1 MAFVEAE
8 LELSRTS
15 IAKVMSERRDL
26 DVENKMLRN
35 ELEDI
40 KAKCDT
46 LEGNKEIMMSEI
58 LDLEKIKLRSKVELK
73 TMKEDMEDMKKK
85 FEDTENTQKSMSDD
99 WKVKEEEMQKQ
110 LEEMKSR
117 LNHAAEEYQK
127 VYKQNVK
134 LENRIDRIKAKVK
147 VSSDLNFD
155 NYFSFSSISLIIY
168 FLFNR
173 NILTLNRSQSLRQMF
188 RQQNNRN

>member
-73 TMKEDMEDMKKK
+73 TMKEDMEEMRKK
-85 FEDTENTQKSMSDD
+85 FDETETTQKSMSDE

-117 LNHAAEEYQK
+117 LIHAAEEYQK

-134 LENRIDRIKAKVK
+134 LGNRFDRIKTKIK

-155 NYFSFSSISLIIY
+155 NYLSFSSI
-168 FLFNR
+168 
-173 NILTLNRSQSLRQMF
+173 
-188 RQQNNRN
+188 

>member
-73 TMKEDMEDMKKK
+73 TMKEDMEEMRKK
-85 FEDTENTQKSMSDD
+85 FEETETTQKSMSDE

-117 LNHAAEEYQK
+117 LIHAAEEYQK

-134 LENRIDRIKAKVK
+134 LENRFDRIKTKIK

-155 NYFSFSSISLIIY
+155 NYLSFSSI
-168 FLFNR
+168 
-173 NILTLNRSQSLRQMF
+173 
-188 RQQNNRN
+188 

>member
-73 TMKEDMEDMKKK
+73 TMKEDMEEMRKK
-85 FEDTENTQKSMSDD
+85 FEETETTQKSMSDE

-117 LNHAAEEYQK
+117 LIHAAEEYQK

-134 LENRIDRIKAKVK
+134 LGNRFDRIKTKIK

-155 NYFSFSSISLIIY
+155 NYLSFSSI
-168 FLFNR
+168 
-173 NILTLNRSQSLRQMF
+173 
-188 RQQNNRN
+188 